1 MTTGSRLG
9 EDIRL
14 PCTPEALF
22 GFPSN
27 MDAFLSASHLARQTG
42 VPAETSMNPRKE
54 PGLAN
59 RLWLESNSAMRKFPK
74 KMGSTEFA
82 VFEG

>member
-14 PCTPEALF
+14 PCTPAALF

-27 MDAFLSASHLARQTG
+27 MDAFFSASHLATG

-59 RLWLESNSAMRKFPK
+59 RLWLEPNSAMHKFPK